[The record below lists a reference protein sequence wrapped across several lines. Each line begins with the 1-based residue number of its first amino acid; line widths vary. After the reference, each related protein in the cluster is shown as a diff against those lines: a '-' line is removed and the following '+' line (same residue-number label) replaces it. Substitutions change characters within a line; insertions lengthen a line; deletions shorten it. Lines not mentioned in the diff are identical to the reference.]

1 MTGSPPAETMEQ
13 YRARF
18 RAWLATVPIPPDP
31 ADAEAAFAVG
41 RRWQKQLY
49 EGGWIAVDWPAA
61 VGGQGLTP
69 GHALAIYAELIAA
82 GAPLPSTGFRINL
95 EAVGPSIAKF
105 GDAEQRRRLLPRLLS
120 GDDVWCQGFSEP
132 DAGSDLAS
140 LRTSASVEDGRF
152 VLNGEKVWT
161 TQAHH
166 ADYCA
171 VLARTRPRGDRK
183 QDGISYLVV
192 DLTSPGIEVRRIGQ
206 LTGEAEFN
214 QLYFHDVEVPLDNL
228 IGPLHEGWKVAL
240 ETLGSERAKL
250 VLHRGMQ
257 AEAAFQR
264 GVRAIGRHF
273 AAAGAPVPT
282 ETVAR
287 IGGVAAVV
295 AALTAHCRELSIRLG
310 QDYAPSGRD
319 SVDKLVLTEAEQ
331 QVWTLLHDCLG
342 PYALIRGRTVL
353 GLDSDRIIRDF
364 LYSMSWPISGGTLQV
379 QRNIVAER
387 VLGLPRM

>member
-1 MTGSPPAETMEQ
+1 MTDSRPAETMEQ
-13 YRARF
+13 YRTRF
-18 RAWLATVPIPPDP
+18 RAWLSSVPIPPDP
-31 ADAEAAFAVG
+31 ADAEAAFEVG

-49 EGGWIAVDWPAA
+49 EGGWIAVDWPVSA
-61 VGGQGLTP
+61 GGQGLTP
-69 GHALAIYAELIAA
+69 AHALSIYAELIAA
-82 GAPLPSTGFRINL
+82 GAPLPSTGFRINI
-95 EAVGPSIAKF
+95 EAVGPSIVKY
-105 GDAEQRRRLLPRLLS
+105 GRAEQQRRFLPGLLS

-132 DAGSDLAS
+132 DAGSDLAA
-140 LRTSASVEDGRF
+140 LRTSARLEDGRF

-171 VLARTRPRGDRK
+171 VLARTKPRGERK
-183 QDGISYLVV
+183 QDGISYLAV
-192 DLTSPGIEVRRIGQ
+192 DMTSPGIEVRRIGQ

-214 QLYFHDVEVPLDNL
+214 QVRFQDVEVPLDNL
-228 IGPLHEGWKVAL
+228 IGPLHEGWKAAL

-264 GVRAIGRHF
+264 GVRAISQFF
-273 AAAGAPVPT
+273 AEAGSPVPT
-282 ETVAR
+282 EIVAR

-295 AALTAHCRELSIRLG
+295 AALTAHCRELSTRLG
-310 QDYAPSGRD
+310 HDYAPSGRD

-331 QVWTLLHDCLG
+331 EVWNLLHDCLG
-342 PYALIRGRTVL
+342 PYSLVRGRTVL
-353 GLDSDRIIRDF
+353 GLESDRIIRNY